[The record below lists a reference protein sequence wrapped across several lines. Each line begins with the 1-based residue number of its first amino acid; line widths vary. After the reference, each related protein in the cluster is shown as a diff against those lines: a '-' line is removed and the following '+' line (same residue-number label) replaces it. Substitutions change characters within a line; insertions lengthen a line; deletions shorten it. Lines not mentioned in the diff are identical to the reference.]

1 MPRDVARDALYNGE
15 INLWV
20 EDDLTRAYLGALW
33 NDSAVKFLIGGG
45 RDGVGAILKDADDAG
60 YTNVF
65 GLTDRDFRPSNVADW
80 TNPAKTFRKFVLPVH
95 EVENYLLD
103 ASALQA
109 SRYQNRGL
117 QATAI
122 EARMVSK
129 SQQLCWWAACRDV
142 IAELK
147 QRFSD
152 SFVPDPKQSVIDEAT
167 ARAHICESPWF
178 RKLPTETGRSSEAD
192 VHALLGVAYAAA
204 SGRLA
209 DGSWRQEFAGKEI
222 LRDVAGWMCDRTVI
236 PKFPSTDM
244 EFYSDLAKAIA
255 GWQVANNAVP
265 IDLAELLA
273 ALKARVAPAPSV
285 P

>member
-1 MPRDVARDALYNGE
+1 MPRDVARDALYNGQ

-45 RDGVGAILKDADDAG
+45 RDGVGAILRDAEDAG

-65 GLTDRDFRPSNVADW
+65 GLTDRDVRPANVSGW
-80 TNPAKTFRKFVLPVH
+80 TNQAKTFRTFVLPVH

-103 ASALQA
+103 SWALQA

-117 QATAI
+117 EATAI

-129 SQQLCWWAACRDV
+129 SNQLCWWAACRDV

-147 QRFSD
+147 RRFRE

-167 ARAHICESPWF
+167 ARAHICGSPWF
-178 RKLPTETGRSSEAD
+178 RKLASEAGRSSEAD
-192 VHALLGVAYAAA
+192 VHALLAVSYAAA
-204 SGRLA
+204 SGRIA
-209 DGSWRQEFAGKEI
+209 DGSWRQDFAGKEI
-222 LRDVAGWMCDRTVI
+222 LRDVAGWMCDRTKI
-236 PKFPSTDM
+236 PRFPSSDP
-244 EFYSDLAKAIA
+244 EFYADLAKAIA
-255 GWQVANNAVP
+255 VWQVANNAVP
-265 IDLAELLA
+265 ADLSNLLA
-273 ALKARVAPAPSV
+273 ALKARIAPSLSA

>member
-1 MPRDVARDALYNGE
+1 MPRDVARDALYNGQ

-20 EDDLTRAYLGALW
+20 EDDRTRAYLRDLW

-45 RDGVGAILKDADDAG
+45 RDGVGAILKDADDAE

-117 QATAI
+117 GATAI

-147 QRFSD
+147 QRFRD
-152 SFVPDPKQSVIDEAT
+152 SFVADPKQSVIDEAT
-167 ARAHICESPWF
+167 ARAHICGSPWF
-178 RKLPTETGRSSEAD
+178 RKLANEAGRSSEAD
-192 VHALLGVAYAAA
+192 VHALLAAAYATAN
-204 SGRLA
+204 GRLV
-209 DGSWRQEFAGKEI
+209 DGSWRHEFAGKEV
-222 LRDVAGWMCDRTVI
+222 LRDVAGWMCDRTTI
-236 PKFPSTDM
+236 PKFPSTDA
-244 EFYSDLAKAIA
+244 EFYADRAKAIA

-265 IDLAELLA
+265 ADLSNLLA
-273 ALKARVAPAPSV
+273 ALKARVAPPLSAP
-285 P
+285 